1 MFYER
6 MRVIGFKDYGGEVEV
21 AKDDLEGDTIVSKG
35 LRSLCLNKK
44 RMKDAVIHTIHL
56 AT

>member
-1 MFYER
+1 MAMFYER

-44 RMKDAVIHTIHL
+44 E
-56 AT
+56 